1 MKIWKNNKSILF
13 LLLIFIAIIS
23 MSIGFCNVSDIEMLI
38 EGKADAEAN
47 KMITITDVKLDS
59 DSSSEGS
66 TLTSYTK
73 ENTLLQLSITMPKEN
88 VSADTNI
95 TVLVDVKNLSD
106 MAYRF
111 TGTREINA
119 EDIADFPS
127 FSIINDNPNIQL
139 DKSSYDDLLNTIID
153 ADNIDQNN
161 TMTIPLRFSYI
172 NIENIENNVLNIS
185 IKLVFTNITD
195 ERYTLKT
202 GREVYSIL
210 STDSHNTDTTSIFFC
225 SKPEVPSGSTKL
237 GDVGETEGEIIAYWN
252 NGTIYIAACYR
263 GSTIVFNEDS
273 GYMFSNGDV
282 KVAFSK
288 VTSISTSYKISIDT
302 SNTKHFEEM
311 FKGCSSLTTTGFQ
324 PFINKLNT
332 EQAQNMCAMFGST
345 KSITYIDL
353 SNFDTSN
360 VTDMSWMFENDSSL
374 INIIFG
380 SDFKTSNVQGTKEN
394 QGFAG
399 MFQNCTA
406 LTALD
411 LFSFDTS
418 NVASMWYMFSG
429 CSNLQKIYVS
439 DKFVTTGLDSSKIPN
454 SVKNLFRGCT
464 KLVGGAGTKYSSAN
478 LDASYA
484 HIDEGT
490 NNPGYFSSTTA
501 YTITLDANGG
511 KFEDGSSTKDYMDT
525 NSVQITF
532 DQEVTN
538 SDKILIG
545 WSKRKSATKP
555 DYSINATYAFHS
567 NMTLYAVW
575 QKKYTYALKT
585 GLDIYNAISSYKD
598 QAEHIKF
605 TSTEK
610 LPDASTLT
618 LIGNLDLDDNGNI
631 ISYYNET
638 NKTIYISAKESDS
651 VIRFNPDSSHMFS
664 NGKTEADAFSKVQ
677 TFDID
682 DTTQI
687 DTGYVNDFA
696 EIFKNNT
703 SVTQE
708 SMQALI
714 NKLDTSAVTNMCAM
728 FEYLHFSTID
738 LSSLDTSNVTDMSW
752 LFHGSYFTNI
762 ILGSNFD
769 TENVRNFDGMFQELK
784 YIEVLD
790 ISVLRVNKGSRS
802 DYTFGLC
809 PNLKTIYVSPETKF
823 ENSYT
828 GSRMFENDTSLVGG
842 SGENETVFDS
852 ENIGKD
858 YAQISTKDT
867 PGYFTDISEKN
878 T

>member
-23 MSIGFCNVSDIEMLI
+23 MSIAFCNVSDIEMLI

-66 TLTSYTK
+66 AITSYTK
-73 ENTLLQLSITMPKEN
+73 ENTLLQLSVTMPKEN

-95 TVLVDVKNLSD
+95 TVLVNVKNLSD

-161 TMTIPLRFSYI
+161 TMTIPLKFSYI
-172 NIENIENNVLNIS
+172 NTENIENNALNIS

-195 ERYTLKT
+195 QRYTLKT
-202 GREVYSIL
+202 GREVYSAL
-210 STDSHNTDTTSIFFC
+210 SSDSHNTDATSIFFC
-225 SKPEVPSGSTKL
+225 SKPEVPSSSTKL

-263 GSTIVFNEDS
+263 GSVIVFNEDS
-273 GYMFSNGDV
+273 GYMFSNGDT

-288 VTSISTSYKISIDT
+288 VTSISTSYKINIDT
-302 SNTKHFEEM
+302 SKTKHFEEM

-345 KSITYIDL
+345 KSITYLDL

-360 VTDMSWMFENDSSL
+360 VTDMSWMFENDSNL

-380 SDFKTSNVQGTKEN
+380 QNFKTSNVVGAKEN

-406 LTALD
+406 LIALD

-429 CSNLQKIYVS
+429 CSNLQRIYVS
-439 DKFVTTGLDSSKIPN
+439 DKFVTTGLNSSKIPN

-464 KLVGGAGTKYSSAN
+464 KLVGGAGTKFSSAN

-490 NNPGYFSSTTA
+490 SNPGYFSNTTA
-501 YTITLDANGG
+501 YTITLDTDGG
-511 KFEDGSSTKDYMDT
+511 KFEDGSSTKEYMDN

-532 DQEVTN
+532 DHKLTN
-538 SDKILIG
+538 GDKTLIG
-545 WSKRKSATKP
+545 WSKRKNATKP
-555 DYSINATYAFHS
+555 EYLINATYAFHS
-567 NMTLYAVW
+567 DMTLYAVW
-575 QKKYTYALKT
+575 QKKYTYTLKT
-585 GLDIYNAISSYKD
+585 GLDIYNAICNYRD

-610 LPDASTLT
+610 LPAASTLT
-618 LIGNLDLDDNGNI
+618 LIGNLDLNDNGDI
-631 ISYYNET
+631 ISYYSET

-651 VIRFNPDSSHMFS
+651 VIRFNSDSSHMFS
-664 NGKTEADAFSKVQ
+664 NGKTEDDAFSKVQ

-682 DTTQI
+682 STTQI

-714 NKLDTSAVTNMCAM
+714 NKLDTSATTNMCAM

-738 LSSLDTSNVTDMSW
+738 LSNLDTSNATDMSW

-762 ILGSNFD
+762 ILGDNFD
-769 TENVRNFDGMFQELK
+769 TNNVRNFDGMFQDLK

-790 ISVLRVNKGSRS
+790 VSALRVNSGSRS

-809 PNLKTIYVSPETKF
+809 PKLKTIYVSPEIKF

-828 GSRMFENDTSLVGG
+828 GSRMFENDISLVGG
-842 SGENETVFDS
+842 SGENQTIFDS
-852 ENIGKD
+852 ENTGKD
-858 YAQISTKDT
+858 YARISTKDT